1 MLRLFS
7 PRSGAA
13 VRTVVHAA
21 VGAPLVRAAAFP
33 AAVDPPPG
41 PAFGEA
47 LYAQVDGDPPEGVFV
62 DGATAARAPR
72 DVFVVPGGLGLAAL
86 AFVNRLRDDRLVVE
100 TWTLTADTPP
110 CFGERR
116 ACEFGPGEVAVI
128 EAVALPRLRNLVVLS
143 HPGATP
149 AVTLHLHDLERNRL
163 RSIGPVEGDPF
174 RAPETFVA
182 ALPVAPDA
190 ILALHRTGRVDLGDW
205 GHVALANHLVLY
217 APQQPDGVEILT
229 LGLDDGNVSHWGMVG
244 STLWL
249 QAVDGRLDPAPESFT
264 WSLDLGAL
272 L

>member
-1 MLRLFS
+1 MLRFFTH
-7 PRSGAA
+7 RAGAA
-13 VRTVVHAA
+13 VRTAVHSG
-21 VGAPLVRAAAFP
+21 VGAPLVSAAAFP
-33 AAVDPPPG
+33 AVVDPPPR

-47 LYAQVDGDPPEGVFV
+47 LCAQVDGDPPAGVFV

-86 AFVNRLRDDRLVVE
+86 AFVNRLRSDRLVVE
-100 TWTLTADTPP
+100 TWTLAADAPP
-110 CFGERR
+110 RFAEQR
-116 ACEFGPGEVAVI
+116 ACEFGRGEVAVR
-128 EAVALPRLRNLVVLS
+128 EVVALPRLRNLVVLS

-163 RSIGPVEGDPF
+163 RLVGPVEGDPF
-174 RAPETFVA
+174 REPETFVA
-182 ALPVAPDA
+182 TLPVAADA
-190 ILALHRTGRVDLGDW
+190 VLALHRTGRVDLGDW

-217 APQQPDGVEILT
+217 APQQPEGVEILT

-249 QAVDGRLDPAPESFT
+249 QAIDGRLDPAPETFT